1 MKKIDIPIY
10 ILNMYLLYLLEN
22 DIWKDPNIKYTDR
35 TWITIKKNSVL
46 FVRCWFCCYII
57 KKKIIINPIKNIY
70 IFIQACNKYCYM
82 LNNTI
87 YLHIYLPSSGFYI
100 FHCILYFVENIYK
113 MWQKYDKLNQAFILS
128 WIMMCLFFFLPSPIM
143 YNYPLLYFLI
153 YF

>member
-1 MKKIDIPIY
+1 
-10 ILNMYLLYLLEN
+10 MYLLYLLEN

-87 YLHIYLPSSGFYI
+87 YLHIYLPSSGFHI
-100 FHCILYFVENIYK
+100 FHCIIYFVENRYK
-113 MWQKYDKLNQAFILS
+113 MRQKYDKLNQAFILS
-128 WIMMCLFFFLPSPIM
+128 WCA
-143 YNYPLLYFLI
+143 YFSFYLHQLCI
-153 YF
+153 ITHYFIF